1 MIQFFSN
8 ERENVKWQLQ
18 KTKFCFPVL
27 LPHLSLFGGM
37 EVKKIIINVI
47 VILQI
52 SVYFIEMSKNSKN
65 DLFIVNPTLYGGV
78 LVLVSGAFQID
89 LRNPKCWHNSYMIL
103 RISFMKKNFFLIFLV
118 FGHPS
123 HIKRFFCTFWPKII
137 YFYILGG
144 QHVHMTHQKC
154 FLEACTTKC
163 PWSAPPVSTL
173 TSQSPYKVG
182 LNI

>member
-1 MIQFFSN
+1 MENEKMIQFFSD

-89 LRNPKCWHNSYMIL
+89 LRNPKCWHNS
-103 RISFMKKNFFLIFLV
+103 
-118 FGHPS
+118 
-123 HIKRFFCTFWPKII
+123 
-137 YFYILGG
+137 
-144 QHVHMTHQKC
+144 
-154 FLEACTTKC
+154 
-163 PWSAPPVSTL
+163 
-173 TSQSPYKVG
+173 
-182 LNI
+182 

>member
-103 RISFMKKNFFLIFLV
+103 RISFMKKKIQIFFKIF
-118 FGHPS
+118 FQ
-123 HIKRFFCTFWPKII
+123 FFFSFLDTLSKQKEF
-137 YFYILGG
+137 FALLG
-144 QHVHMTHQKC
+144 QK
-154 FLEACTTKC
+154 
-163 PWSAPPVSTL
+163 
-173 TSQSPYKVG
+173 
-182 LNI
+182 